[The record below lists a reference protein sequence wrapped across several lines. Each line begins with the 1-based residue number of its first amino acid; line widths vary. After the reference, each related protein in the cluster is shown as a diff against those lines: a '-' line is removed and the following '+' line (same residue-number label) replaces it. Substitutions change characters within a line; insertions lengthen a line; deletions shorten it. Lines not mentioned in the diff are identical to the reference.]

1 MNKESLCKYIL
12 AFVDLFL
19 LLFSAV
25 FVVFLLNQY
34 VDLSLY
40 LPQEQINER
49 AIIHA
54 IISLFGVSWFWI
66 RLRHYTYRK
75 PFWSEL
81 KEVLRTLFII
91 MMIELATLAF
101 SKLYFSRYLWVLSW
115 GLILIIFPLGRIFV
129 KSMLIRSGFYV
140 KDTIIIGGGKNAV
153 DAYQAISSEPYLGL
167 NIKYFICNQPCEEI
181 KQLNIPIIIDDGKKN
196 WEQLTQ
202 KSDQFILAL
211 EENQIDE
218 RDNWVRKLSKKL
230 YRSISIIPTLRGL
243 PLYSTDMT
251 FLFSYDMLLLR
262 INNNL
267 AKRTSRF
274 LKRFIDIVLS
284 ISLIIILSP
293 LLISLYFLIR
303 RESGQPIY
311 KHFRVGKNGKRFA
324 CFKFRSMVL
333 NSNDILQ
340 EILENDP
347 LAREEWEKDFK
358 LKNDPRITKIGKW
371 LRKTSLDELPQLFNV
386 LQGNMSLVGPRP
398 IIEEELKFYGE
409 DVDYYLMAKPG
420 MTGLW
425 QISGRNNVDYE
436 TRVYFDA
443 WYVKNWSLW
452 NDFVILC
459 KTFDVVF
466 KRTGAY

>member
-25 FVVFLLNQY
+25 LVAFLVNQY
-34 VDLSLY
+34 GDLPLY
-40 LPQEQINER
+40 LPQEQMQDR
-49 AIIHA
+49 LIIHSL
-54 IISLFGVSWFWI
+54 ISLFGVSWFWL

-81 KEVLRTLFII
+81 KEVIRTLFII
-91 MMIELATLAF
+91 MIIELATLAF
-101 SKLYFSRYLWVLSW
+101 SKLYFSRYLWLFTW
-115 GLILIIFPLGRIFV
+115 GFIFLVVPLARIAV
-129 KSMLIRSGFYV
+129 KQMLIRSGIYI
-140 KDTIIIGGGKNAV
+140 KETIIIGGGLNAF
-153 DAYQAISSEPYLGL
+153 DAYQAISSESYLGL
-167 NIKYFICNQPCEEI
+167 KVKYFISQQPCDDI
-181 KQLNIPIIIDDGKKN
+181 KKLAIPIIDDSHN
-196 WEQLTQ
+196 WERFVQ

-211 EENQIDE
+211 EENEVDE
-218 RDNWVRKLSKKL
+218 RDDWVRKLSKKL

-251 FLFSYDMLLLR
+251 FLFSYDVILLR

-267 AKRTSRF
+267 AKRTSRV
-274 LKRFIDIVLS
+274 LKRLID
-284 ISLIIILSP
+284 IILSLILITI
-293 LLISLYFLIR
+293 LLIPLFFIYCLIKK
-303 RESGQPIY
+303 PIY
-311 KHFRVGKNGKRFA
+311 AHWRVGKNGKNFR

-333 NSNDILQ
+333 NSDALLQ

-347 LAREEWEKDFK
+347 LAREEWESDFK
-358 LKNDPRITKIGKW
+358 LKNDPRITNIGKW
-371 LRKTSLDELPQLFNV
+371 LRKYSLDELPQLFNV
-386 LQGNMSLVGPRP
+386 LLGDMSLVGPRP
-398 IIEEELKFYGE
+398 ITEEELKLYGE
-409 DVDYYLMAKPG
+409 NVDYYLMAKPG

-425 QISGRNNVDYE
+425 QVSGRNNVDYE

-459 KTFDVVF
+459 KTPNVVL
-466 KRTGAY
+466 KKKGAY